1 MARRPIWH
9 DDYWL
14 LLIKLFLKRPQGV
27 KRLYSKDL
35 VDVALE
41 LHLHPTYIHR
51 KLMQLRSIDTP
62 RLQRMWDRYA
72 TSPRRLSRGIALLRQ
87 MKGFG
92 NADAF
97 FAGVTEETETWEK
110 DFQPIAFTL
119 PDGKPNT
126 SLTPAM
132 LIMILDLYFRLTPL
146 TMVPE
151 TPEVQELA
159 KLMRINPTQVAE
171 ELAPDAAYFEAL
183 HRLQMPD
190 ERVGQEFVTRL
201 SRQVDQWNA
210 VEKSSGSRARRMS
223 LRVVGMVAASLLLLF
238 SLGMYLN
245 NRQGQPAMMVEQR
258 DTFNNPEDA
267 AAAAGKALAK
277 FSSALNKGLD
287 KVNNVNQKY

>member
-159 KLMRINPTQVAE
+159 KLMRINPTQVASVMEVFRVCDPYITSE
-171 ELAPDAAYFEAL
+171 EFIVSP
-183 HRLQMPD
+183 
-190 ERVGQEFVTRL
+190 
-201 SRQVDQWNA
+201 
-210 VEKSSGSRARRMS
+210 
-223 LRVVGMVAASLLLLF
+223 LLTPCMEVWKRF
-238 SLGMYLN
+238 GN
-245 NRQGQPAMMVEQR
+245 DPEQL
-258 DTFNNPEDA
+258 T
-267 AAAAGKALAK
+267 ALAAQLK
-277 FSSALNKGLD
+277 DYWK
-287 KVNNVNQKY
+287 

>member
-159 KLMRINPTQVAE
+159 KLMRINPTQVASVMEVFRVCDPYITGE
-171 ELAPDAAYFEAL
+171 EFIVSP
-183 HRLQMPD
+183 
-190 ERVGQEFVTRL
+190 
-201 SRQVDQWNA
+201 
-210 VEKSSGSRARRMS
+210 
-223 LRVVGMVAASLLLLF
+223 LLTPCMEVWKRF
-238 SLGMYLN
+238 GN
-245 NRQGQPAMMVEQR
+245 DPEQL
-258 DTFNNPEDA
+258 T
-267 AAAAGKALAK
+267 ALAAQLK
-277 FSSALNKGLD
+277 DYWK
-287 KVNNVNQKY
+287 

>member
-151 TPEVQELA
+151 TPEVQALA
-159 KLMRINPTQVAE
+159 KLMRITPTLVASVMEVFRVCDPYITSE
-171 ELAPDAAYFEAL
+171 EFIVSP
-183 HRLQMPD
+183 
-190 ERVGQEFVTRL
+190 
-201 SRQVDQWNA
+201 
-210 VEKSSGSRARRMS
+210 
-223 LRVVGMVAASLLLLF
+223 LLTPCMEVWKRF
-238 SLGMYLN
+238 GN
-245 NRQGQPAMMVEQR
+245 DPEQL
-258 DTFNNPEDA
+258 T
-267 AAAAGKALAK
+267 ALAAQLK
-277 FSSALNKGLD
+277 DYWK
-287 KVNNVNQKY
+287 

>member
-132 LIMILDLYFRLTPL
+132 LIMILDLYFRLIPL

-151 TPEVQELA
+151 TPEVQALA
-159 KLMRINPTQVAE
+159 KLMRITPAQVASVMEVFRVCDPYITSE
-171 ELAPDAAYFEAL
+171 EFIVSP
-183 HRLQMPD
+183 
-190 ERVGQEFVTRL
+190 
-201 SRQVDQWNA
+201 
-210 VEKSSGSRARRMS
+210 
-223 LRVVGMVAASLLLLF
+223 LLTPCMEVWKRF
-238 SLGMYLN
+238 GN
-245 NRQGQPAMMVEQR
+245 DPEQL
-258 DTFNNPEDA
+258 T
-267 AAAAGKALAK
+267 ALAAQLK
-277 FSSALNKGLD
+277 DYWK
-287 KVNNVNQKY
+287 

>member
-151 TPEVQELA
+151 TPEVQALA
-159 KLMRINPTQVAE
+159 KLMRITPTLVASVMEVFRVCDPYITSE
-171 ELAPDAAYFEAL
+171 EFIVAP
-183 HRLQMPD
+183 
-190 ERVGQEFVTRL
+190 
-201 SRQVDQWNA
+201 
-210 VEKSSGSRARRMS
+210 
-223 LRVVGMVAASLLLLF
+223 LLPPCMEVWKRF
-238 SLGMYLN
+238 GN
-245 NRQGQPAMMVEQR
+245 DPEQL
-258 DTFNNPEDA
+258 T
-267 AAAAGKALAK
+267 ALAAQLK
-277 FSSALNKGLD
+277 DYWK
-287 KVNNVNQKY
+287 

>member
-151 TPEVQELA
+151 TPEVQALA
-159 KLMRINPTQVAE
+159 KLMRITPTQVASVMEVFRVCDPYITSE
-171 ELAPDAAYFEAL
+171 EFIVSP
-183 HRLQMPD
+183 
-190 ERVGQEFVTRL
+190 
-201 SRQVDQWNA
+201 
-210 VEKSSGSRARRMS
+210 
-223 LRVVGMVAASLLLLF
+223 LLTPCMEVWKRF
-238 SLGMYLN
+238 GN
-245 NRQGQPAMMVEQR
+245 DPEQL
-258 DTFNNPEDA
+258 T
-267 AAAAGKALAK
+267 ALAAQLK
-277 FSSALNKGLD
+277 DYWK
-287 KVNNVNQKY
+287 

>member
-159 KLMRINPTQVAE
+159 KLMRINPPQVASVMEVFRVCDPYITSE
-171 ELAPDAAYFEAL
+171 EFIVSP
-183 HRLQMPD
+183 
-190 ERVGQEFVTRL
+190 
-201 SRQVDQWNA
+201 
-210 VEKSSGSRARRMS
+210 
-223 LRVVGMVAASLLLLF
+223 LLTPCMEVWKRF
-238 SLGMYLN
+238 GN
-245 NRQGQPAMMVEQR
+245 DPEQL
-258 DTFNNPEDA
+258 T
-267 AAAAGKALAK
+267 ALAAQLK
-277 FSSALNKGLD
+277 DYWK
-287 KVNNVNQKY
+287 

>member
-72 TSPRRLSRGIALLRQ
+72 TSPRRLSHGIALLRQ

-159 KLMRINPTQVAE
+159 KLMRINPTQVASVMEVFRVCDPYITSE
-171 ELAPDAAYFEAL
+171 EFIVSP
-183 HRLQMPD
+183 
-190 ERVGQEFVTRL
+190 
-201 SRQVDQWNA
+201 
-210 VEKSSGSRARRMS
+210 
-223 LRVVGMVAASLLLLF
+223 LLTPCMEVWKRF
-238 SLGMYLN
+238 GN
-245 NRQGQPAMMVEQR
+245 DPEQL
-258 DTFNNPEDA
+258 T
-267 AAAAGKALAK
+267 ALAAQLK
-277 FSSALNKGLD
+277 DYWK
-287 KVNNVNQKY
+287 

>member
-151 TPEVQELA
+151 TPEVQALA
-159 KLMRINPTQVAE
+159 KLMRITPAQVASVMEVFRVCDPYITSE
-171 ELAPDAAYFEAL
+171 EFIVSP
-183 HRLQMPD
+183 
-190 ERVGQEFVTRL
+190 
-201 SRQVDQWNA
+201 
-210 VEKSSGSRARRMS
+210 
-223 LRVVGMVAASLLLLF
+223 LLTPCMEVWKRF
-238 SLGMYLN
+238 GN
-245 NRQGQPAMMVEQR
+245 DPEQL
-258 DTFNNPEDA
+258 T
-267 AAAAGKALAK
+267 ALAAQLK
-277 FSSALNKGLD
+277 DYWK
-287 KVNNVNQKY
+287 

>member
-119 PDGKPNT
+119 PDGKANT

-132 LIMILDLYFRLTPL
+132 LIMILDLYFRLIPL

-151 TPEVQELA
+151 TPEVQALA
-159 KLMRINPTQVAE
+159 KLMRITPAQVASVMEVFRVCDPYITSE
-171 ELAPDAAYFEAL
+171 EFIVSP
-183 HRLQMPD
+183 
-190 ERVGQEFVTRL
+190 
-201 SRQVDQWNA
+201 
-210 VEKSSGSRARRMS
+210 
-223 LRVVGMVAASLLLLF
+223 LLTPCMEVWKRF
-238 SLGMYLN
+238 GN
-245 NRQGQPAMMVEQR
+245 DPEQL
-258 DTFNNPEDA
+258 T
-267 AAAAGKALAK
+267 ALAAQLK
-277 FSSALNKGLD
+277 DYWK
-287 KVNNVNQKY
+287 

>member
-51 KLMQLRSIDTP
+51 KLMQLRNIDTP

-159 KLMRINPTQVAE
+159 KLMRINPTQVASVMEVFRVCDPYITSE
-171 ELAPDAAYFEAL
+171 EFIVSP
-183 HRLQMPD
+183 
-190 ERVGQEFVTRL
+190 
-201 SRQVDQWNA
+201 
-210 VEKSSGSRARRMS
+210 
-223 LRVVGMVAASLLLLF
+223 LLTPCMEVWKRF
-238 SLGMYLN
+238 GN
-245 NRQGQPAMMVEQR
+245 DPEQL
-258 DTFNNPEDA
+258 T
-267 AAAAGKALAK
+267 ALAAQLK
-277 FSSALNKGLD
+277 DYWK
-287 KVNNVNQKY
+287 

>member
-159 KLMRINPTQVAE
+159 KLMRINPTQVASVMEVFRVCDPYITSE
-171 ELAPDAAYFEAL
+171 EFIVSP
-183 HRLQMPD
+183 
-190 ERVGQEFVTRL
+190 
-201 SRQVDQWNA
+201 
-210 VEKSSGSRARRMS
+210 
-223 LRVVGMVAASLLLLF
+223 LLTPCMEVWKRF
-238 SLGMYLN
+238 GN
-245 NRQGQPAMMVEQR
+245 DPEQL
-258 DTFNNPEDA
+258 T
-267 AAAAGKALAK
+267 ALATQLK
-277 FSSALNKGLD
+277 DYWK
-287 KVNNVNQKY
+287 

>member
-159 KLMRINPTQVAE
+159 KLMRINPTQMASVMEVFRVCDPYITSE
-171 ELAPDAAYFEAL
+171 EFIVSP
-183 HRLQMPD
+183 
-190 ERVGQEFVTRL
+190 
-201 SRQVDQWNA
+201 
-210 VEKSSGSRARRMS
+210 
-223 LRVVGMVAASLLLLF
+223 LLTPCMEVWKRF
-238 SLGMYLN
+238 GN
-245 NRQGQPAMMVEQR
+245 DPEQL
-258 DTFNNPEDA
+258 T
-267 AAAAGKALAK
+267 ALAAQLK
-277 FSSALNKGLD
+277 DYWK
-287 KVNNVNQKY
+287 

>member
-126 SLTPAM
+126 SPTPAM

-159 KLMRINPTQVAE
+159 KLMRINPTQVASVMEVFRVCDPYITSE
-171 ELAPDAAYFEAL
+171 EFIVSP
-183 HRLQMPD
+183 
-190 ERVGQEFVTRL
+190 
-201 SRQVDQWNA
+201 
-210 VEKSSGSRARRMS
+210 
-223 LRVVGMVAASLLLLF
+223 LLTPCMEVWKRF
-238 SLGMYLN
+238 GN
-245 NRQGQPAMMVEQR
+245 DPEQL
-258 DTFNNPEDA
+258 T
-267 AAAAGKALAK
+267 ALAAQLK
-277 FSSALNKGLD
+277 DYWK
-287 KVNNVNQKY
+287 

>member
-1 MARRPIWH
+1 M
-9 DDYWL
+9 
-14 LLIKLFLKRPQGV
+14 

-159 KLMRINPTQVAE
+159 KLVRINPTQVASVMEVFRVCDPYITSE
-171 ELAPDAAYFEAL
+171 EFIVSP
-183 HRLQMPD
+183 
-190 ERVGQEFVTRL
+190 
-201 SRQVDQWNA
+201 
-210 VEKSSGSRARRMS
+210 
-223 LRVVGMVAASLLLLF
+223 LLTPCMEVWKRF
-238 SLGMYLN
+238 GN
-245 NRQGQPAMMVEQR
+245 DPEQL
-258 DTFNNPEDA
+258 T
-267 AAAAGKALAK
+267 ALAAQLK
-277 FSSALNKGLD
+277 DYWK
-287 KVNNVNQKY
+287 

>member
-72 TSPRRLSRGIALLRQ
+72 TCPRRLSRGIALLRQ

-151 TPEVQELA
+151 TPEVQALA
-159 KLMRINPTQVAE
+159 KLMRITPTQVASVMEVFRVCDPYITSE
-171 ELAPDAAYFEAL
+171 EFIVSP
-183 HRLQMPD
+183 
-190 ERVGQEFVTRL
+190 
-201 SRQVDQWNA
+201 
-210 VEKSSGSRARRMS
+210 
-223 LRVVGMVAASLLLLF
+223 LLTPCMEVWKRF
-238 SLGMYLN
+238 GN
-245 NRQGQPAMMVEQR
+245 DPEQL
-258 DTFNNPEDA
+258 T
-267 AAAAGKALAK
+267 ALAAQLK
-277 FSSALNKGLD
+277 DYWK
-287 KVNNVNQKY
+287 